1 MQDGRG
7 CEKRIE
13 EEKESQLCIDGEEW
27 RIGMVQQRGAD
38 QFAAKK
44 RFAHTISNNALRS
57 FSVYNT
63 CQMGV
68 QNPVFFV
75 VLPVNLGEMR
85 LEIVHN
91 VFVIVRT
98 VSI

>member
-13 EEKESQLCIDGEEW
+13 EEKESQLCIDGGEW
-27 RIGMVQQRGAD
+27 REGMVQQRSAD

-44 RFAHTISNNALRS
+44 RFAHTISNNALCS
-57 FSVYNT
+57 FSVYDAR
-63 CQMGV
+63 QMGV